1 MEKKKPESDQPTHLD
16 RGDDCLHTFLM
27 ADDAI
32 RGAMLDGSR
41 MINQMRWNHE
51 LGILETLVLGHAYL
65 GASLM
70 GASLK
75 GNDRLALQVD
85 CSGPVK
91 GLVVEAN
98 AAGEVR
104 GFLKHVPI
112 PVEKPLEDF
121 NLSPFFGAG
130 FISVTRILADAKR
143 PFTGRVMMAHGSL
156 AKDLAHY
163 YLTSEQIPTSFSLS
177 VKFDNQGNVAAA
189 GGMFLQALPD
199 AEAEVVQ
206 RIEAQVV
213 SLPSIAALLADGAE
227 PKGLVRT
234 YLSDYSPRFIDKR
247 NVGFICHCN
256 RDQIRNV
263 LTLLPID
270 DLKDI
275 QQKGPFPVEIRCH
288 HCNTRYTFDREHI
301 DLILAARFSE
311 N

>member
-1 MEKKKPESDQPTHLD
+1 MEKKKPENKLPIHLD
-16 RGDDCLHTFLM
+16 REKDYLQTFLM
-27 ADDAI
+27 ADDTI
-32 RGAMLDGSR
+32 RGVVLNGSW

-65 GASLM
+65 GACLM

-75 GNDRLALQVD
+75 GKDRLGLQVD

-104 GFLKHVPI
+104 GFLKKVPI

-121 NLSPFFGAG
+121 NLSPFLGAG

-143 PFTGRVMMAHGSL
+143 PFTGKVMMAHGSL

-177 VKFDNQGNVAAA
+177 VKFDNQGRVTAA
-189 GGMFLQALPD
+189 GGMFLQAMPD
-199 AEAEVVQ
+199 AVPAVVQ

-213 SLPSIAALLADGAE
+213 ALPSIATLLAEGTAPED
-227 PKGLVRT
+227 LVRIH
-234 YLSDYSPRFIDKR
+234 LGDYAPRFIDRRK
-247 NVGFICHCN
+247 VGFICHCN
-256 RDQIRNV
+256 RDQIRHV

-270 DLKDI
+270 ELKDI
-275 QQKGPFPVEIRCH
+275 QEKGPFPVEIRCH

-301 DLILAARFSE
+301 DRIVAARFSK

>member
-1 MEKKKPESDQPTHLD
+1 MEKKKPENNQPTHLD
-16 RGDDCLHTFLM
+16 REEDCLQTFLM
-27 ADDAI
+27 ADDTV
-32 RGAMLDGSR
+32 RGAVLNGSR
-41 MINQMRWNHE
+41 MISQMRRNHE

-65 GASLM
+65 GACLL

-75 GNDRLALQVD
+75 GKDRLALQVD

-104 GFLKHVPI
+104 GFLKNVPI

-143 PFTGRVMMAHGSL
+143 PFTGKVMMAHGSL

-177 VKFDNQGNVAAA
+177 VKFDKLGNVAAA
-189 GGMFLQALPD
+189 GGMFLQAMPD
-199 AEAEVVQ
+199 AEDAVVR

-213 SLPSIAALLADGAE
+213 ALPSIAALLAEGTAPED
-227 PKGLVRT
+227 LVRIH
-234 YLSDYSPRFIDKR
+234 LREYSPRFIDRR

-263 LTLLPID
+263 LTLLPIV

-275 QQKGPFPVEIRCH
+275 QEKGPFPVEIRCH
-288 HCNTRYTFDREHI
+288 HCNTCYTFEREHI
-301 DLILAARFSE
+301 DLILAARFSD

>member
-1 MEKKKPESDQPTHLD
+1 MEMETPENNLPTGHD
-16 RGDDCLHTFLM
+16 HEEDYLHTFMM
-27 ADDAI
+27 AGDTI
-32 RGAMLDGSR
+32 RGAVLNGSR
-41 MINQMRWNHE
+41 MISQMRWRHE

-65 GASLM
+65 GACLM
-70 GASLK
+70 GAGLK
-75 GNDRLALQVD
+75 GKDRLGLQVD

-104 GFLKHVPI
+104 GFLKNVPI

-143 PFTGRVMMAHGSL
+143 PFTGKVMMVHGSL

-189 GGMFLQALPD
+189 GGLFLQAMPD
-199 AEAEVVQ
+199 AEAAAVQ
-206 RIEAQVV
+206 RIEAQVLA
-213 SLPSIAALLADGAE
+213 LPSIATLLAEGTSPE
-227 PKGLVRT
+227 ELVRIH
-234 YLSDYSPRFIDKR
+234 LGDHAPRFIDR
-247 NVGFICHCN
+247 RSVGFICHCN

-270 DLKDI
+270 ELKDI
-275 QQKGPFPVEIRCH
+275 QENGPFPVEIRCH

-301 DLILAARFSE
+301 DLILAARFSK